1 MVLEAIENFSFPPFR
16 IMVRASSG
24 IDFIASLN
32 LKPYLSAIKC
42 NCLKIQLFFSSPKGI
57 IPPFFMEIELSG
69 ITLLK
74 FISLVIPSPLHLE
87 QAPLGELNEKVLG
100 LSLKKKKK

>member
-1 MVLEAIENFSFPPFR
+1 
-16 IMVRASSG
+16 
-24 IDFIASLN
+24 
-32 LKPYLSAIKC
+32 
-42 NCLKIQLFFSSPKGI
+42 
-57 IPPFFMEIELSG
+57 MEIELSG

-100 LSLKKKKK
+100 SGLG